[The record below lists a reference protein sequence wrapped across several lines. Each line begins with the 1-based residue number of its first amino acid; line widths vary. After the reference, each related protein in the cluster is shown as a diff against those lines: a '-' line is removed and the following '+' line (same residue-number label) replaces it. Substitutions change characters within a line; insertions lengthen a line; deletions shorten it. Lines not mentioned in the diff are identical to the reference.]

1 MQLKYDLNTIQ
12 TRLKYDSNTIQIWQ
26 YETVTLVPDKDDEAT
41 TKRQR
46 AQTNIKD
53 LQMHCN

>member
-1 MQLKYDLNTIQ
+1 MTQI
-12 TRLKYDSNTIQIWQ
+12 RFKYDSNTIQ
-26 YETVTLVPDKDDEAT
+26 YKTFTLVPDKDDEAT